1 MTAPTIDAVQRR
13 ARLAIRHHLTASARA
28 RSPIEPARSLIGYHA
43 TDPASVYL
51 AAHARTRTL
60 DVERLSEVMYEERA
74 LIRMLGMRRTMF
86 VVPLELV
93 PVIQVAATNH
103 IAANEWRVAAKLVTL
118 GGFSEDP
125 RAWLEDVCERTV
137 AAIDA
142 RGEAVATDLTKD
154 VPELALQV
162 SVAEG
167 KPYAASIGMVTRILF
182 LLSME
187 GRVVRARPRGS
198 WLSSQ
203 YRWTTPDRW
212 MPDRPAPMPEAEARA
227 DLVRRWLASFGPG
240 TIDDLRW
247 WTGWTVALTKSALAA
262 VGATE
267 VRLDDGATA
276 VALPDDLEPVASPEP
291 WAALL
296 PSLDPTVM
304 GWKGRTW
311 YVGQHAPQLFD
322 RNGNAGPTVWWDGR
336 VVGGWGQR
344 PNGDVVVKL
353 FDDVGRE
360 GRGAIDAQVARV
372 TEFLTGTRV
381 TARFR
386 TPVETAIQK
395 G

>member
-1 MTAPTIDAVQRR
+1 MTAPTIDDAQRR

-28 RSPIEPARSLIGYHA
+28 RSPIEPARSLVGYHA

-60 DVERLSEVMYEERA
+60 DIGGLSDVLYEERA

-93 PVIQVAATNH
+93 PVIQAAATDH
-103 IAANEWRVAAKLVTL
+103 IAANEWRVAARLVTL
-118 GGFSEDP
+118 GGFADDP
-125 RAWLEDVCERTV
+125 KAWLEDVCDRTV

-142 RGEAVATDLTKD
+142 RGEAVATVLTKD
-154 VPELALQV
+154 IPELALQV
-162 SVAEG
+162 SVNED
-167 KPYAASIGMVTRILF
+167 KKYAASIGIVTRVLF

-187 GRVVRARPRGS
+187 GRIVRARPRGS
-198 WLSSQ
+198 WISSQ

-212 MPDRPAPMPEAEARA
+212 MPGRPAAMPEAEARA
-227 DLVRRWLASFGPG
+227 ELVRRWLAAFGPAAV
-240 TIDDLRW
+240 DDIRW
-247 WTGWTVALTKSALAA
+247 WTGWTVAHTKRALAA
-262 VGATE
+262 VGAVD
-267 VRLDDGATA
+267 VRLEGGAA
-276 VALPDDLEPVASPEP
+276 GVALPDDLEFASPPEP

-304 GWKGRTW
+304 GWKGRSW
-311 YVGQHAPQLFD
+311 YLGEHGPRLFD

-344 PNGDVVVKL
+344 PNAEVVVEL
-353 FDDVGRE
+353 FDDIGRD
-360 GRGAIDAQVARV
+360 GRRAIDAEVERV
-372 TEFLTGTRV
+372 TGFLAGTRV

-386 TPVETAIQK
+386 TPLESAIQK